1 MPRQSDALRALS
13 TARVNNLIAMAKQA
27 LPKGGTKEQATVIA
41 ATMVGA
47 LQLART
53 LGANAQGK
61 TLLAAARKALLAQ
74 YDTE

>member
-1 MPRQSDALRALS
+1 M
-13 TARVNNLIAMAKQA
+13 ARQA
-27 LPKGGTKEQATVIA
+27 LPKGGSKEQATVIA

-53 LGANAQGK
+53 LGANAEGK
-61 TLLAAARKALLAQ
+61 ALLAAARKALLAQ